1 MNRRVPRSDGCIR
14 RRMMPHGQLLARSY
28 ESRGQELAKAMLGSA
43 EPGAHAGIYGGRW
56 NGRDRKVNAE
66 TEFLLID
73 RNAIRQ
79 ALTLPLAL
87 EATEAALLKTSNGAA
102 RQQIRRT
109 LDLPGAAGS
118 CLSLMYAA
126 LDDRPLFGA
135 KVLSVF
141 PGNFAHGLASHRGG
155 VFLFDKDHGRPVAL
169 IDGGELTAWRTA
181 AASTVATRALSRPG
195 SSMLTVL
202 GYGEQARRHVEAISQ
217 VRPIRAVHVWGR
229 DLAKARRFA
238 ESLSTDGF
246 DAEAHRD
253 AGEAVRRAD
262 IICTTTSSE
271 QPVLFGRWLP
281 PGVHVNA
288 VGASVA
294 SCREIDLECVRRSK
308 IWVDYLPM
316 ALVAAGELVEAI
328 EIGEIGR
335 DHIRGEIG
343 DVLAGIKPGRAG
355 DADITLYRS
364 LGVPAQDIE
373 LANLVY
379 ARAREAGLGTSID
392 FRL

>member
-1 MNRRVPRSDGCIR
+1 MNG
-14 RRMMPHGQLLARSY
+14 
-28 ESRGQELAKAMLGSA
+28 
-43 EPGAHAGIYGGRW
+43 EPQ
-56 NGRDRKVNAE
+56 
-66 TEFLLID
+66 FFLID
-73 RNAIRQ
+73 KYAIREI
-79 ALTLPLAL
+79 LTRSLVL
-87 EATEAALLKTSNGAA
+87 ETTEAALRKTSNGMA

-109 LDLPGAAGS
+109 LELPGAAGS

-141 PGNFAHGLASHRGG
+141 PDNFAHGLSSHRGG
-155 VFLFDKDHGRPVAL
+155 VLLFDKDHGRPVAL

-181 AASTVATRALSRPG
+181 AASAVATRALSRPD
-195 SSMLTVL
+195 SCSLTVL
-202 GYGEQARRHVEAISQ
+202 GYGEQARRHVAAIAD
-217 VRPIRAVHVWGR
+217 VRPIRAIHVWGR
-229 DLAKARRFA
+229 DFAKAQRFA
-238 ESLSTDGF
+238 EEQSAIGLH
-246 DAEAHRD
+246 AQAHRD
-253 AGEAVRRAD
+253 PRKAVAGGD

-271 QPVLFGRWLP
+271 RPVLFGEWLQ

-294 SCREIDLECVRRSK
+294 SCRELDPECVRRAR

-316 ALVAAGELVEAI
+316 ALTAAAELIEAI
-328 EIGEIGR
+328 ESGVIGL
-335 DHIRGEIG
+335 DHLRGEVG
-343 DVLAGIKPGRAG
+343 EVLTGAKPGRADNG
-355 DADITLYRS
+355 DITLFRS

-379 ARAREAGLGTSID
+379 TSARSSGLGTSID

>member
-1 MNRRVPRSDGCIR
+1 M
-14 RRMMPHGQLLARSY
+14 
-28 ESRGQELAKAMLGSA
+28 
-43 EPGAHAGIYGGRW
+43 
-56 NGRDRKVNAE
+56 NAE

-73 RNAIRQ
+73 KNAIRQ
-79 ALTLPLAL
+79 ALTLPQVF
-87 EATEAALLKTSNGAA
+87 EATEAALVKTFTGVA

-109 LDLPGAAGS
+109 LELPGAAGS

-141 PGNFAHGLASHRGG
+141 PDNFAHGLASHRGG

-181 AASTVATRALSRPG
+181 AASAVATRALSRRE
-195 SSMLTVL
+195 SSILTVL
-202 GYGEQARRHVEAISQ
+202 GYGEQARRHVEAIAY
-217 VRPIRAVHVWGR
+217 VRPIRAIQVWGR
-229 DLAKARRFA
+229 DFAKAQRFA
-238 ESLSTDGF
+238 EDMSTSGF
-246 DAEAHRD
+246 ETQAHHDAA
-253 AGEAVRRAD
+253 EAVREAD

-271 QPVLFGRWLP
+271 EPVLFGEWLP
-281 PGVHVNA
+281 QGVHVNA

-294 SCREIDLECVRRSK
+294 SCREIDFECVRQAR

-316 ALVAAGELVEAI
+316 ALAAAGELIEAI
-328 EIGEIGR
+328 ESGRIGR

-343 DVLAGIKPGRAG
+343 EVLAGTKPGRTS
-355 DADITLYRS
+355 DTEITLYRS

-379 ARAREAGLGTSID
+379 FSARKAGLGIPTD